1 MPELF
6 LFIFKNLHLLHLYFL
21 QLDVGKINFSIGGY
35 AYVTD
40 GDTEYDLSQTYSS
53 SEFQFEVSRQ
63 ASSNIQ
69 PLLLWNKCL
78 LLSIASII
86 FMYISNRIIS
96 NNTAQEIKL
105 LSLFDLLRL
114 INGMTILRLPKSMWL
129 RTLLLVIMAN
139 FCLIRNFYQGFLYK
153 LLTDKKAEV
162 IVDTIAEMIKLN
174 YTFYAPKE
182 ADIVFKYASKAFRNQ

>member
-1 MPELF
+1 M
-6 LFIFKNLHLLHLYFL
+6 
-21 QLDVGKINFSIGGY
+21 
-35 AYVTD
+35 TD